1 MLLIKLLEGFLISL
15 QFEILKS
22 NVYFLCFHN
31 ECGKK
36 KEEEGKKN
44 PKRLHTKDQ
53 SLLFLEID
61 VCL

>member
-1 MLLIKLLEGFLISL
+1 MYIFYV
-15 QFEILKS
+15 FIL
-22 NVYFLCFHN
+22 NA
-31 ECGKK
+31 EKK
-36 KEEEGKKN
+36 KEEEGKKI